1 MFGRFSLRSFVRPRG
16 EIRQGTSNGCPLPGG
31 SWEHCPPNLPLKE
44 GVTSTTLL
52 KQLSEAGW
60 VKIIYFDTDQTL
72 SVLLIFQFFTQKL
85 QMKIEHVPNY
95 TYL

>member
-1 MFGRFSLRSFVRPRG
+1 MFGRFSLLSFVRLHG
-16 EIRQGTSNGCPLPGG
+16 EIRQGTSVLFQGEVGNIV
-31 SWEHCPPNLPLKE
+31 PPNLPLKE

-60 VKIIYFDTDQTL
+60 VKIIYIDTDQTL

>member
-1 MFGRFSLRSFVRPRG
+1 MADFLCVLLYVRAEKSAKALVMGVLFQG
-16 EIRQGTSNGCPLPGG
+16 EVGNIV
-31 SWEHCPPNLPLKE
+31 PPNLPLKE